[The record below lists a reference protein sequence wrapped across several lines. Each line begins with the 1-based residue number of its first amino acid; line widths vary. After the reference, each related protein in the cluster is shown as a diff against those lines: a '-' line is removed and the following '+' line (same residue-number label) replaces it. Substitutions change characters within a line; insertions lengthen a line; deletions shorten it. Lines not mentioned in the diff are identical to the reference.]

1 MVDKSHFCRENGR
14 YLGFLVDK
22 QEITTES
29 IVSYFGFPAT
39 TAKRYL
45 RQLTEYGY
53 LEAYGSNKNR
63 TYKKR
68 WTATPDFSV

>member
-1 MVDKSHFCRENGR
+1 MADKRQKWSINPSFAEKMVDI
-14 YLGFLVDK
+14 LAFLVDK

-45 RQLTEYGY
+45 CQLTEYGY
-53 LEAYGSNKNR
+53 LEACGSNKNR

-68 WTATPDFSV
+68 